1 MGDERSGQCPGDDAR
16 RGTRRARL
24 APGALI
30 ALAVF
35 LAACASDATAP
46 EGGVLPFGEASSGT
60 TVGDG
65 GAPGSSSGTIV
76 GEWER
81 LEIVAFDGD
90 IVTTS
95 IHWLFDADGSCVRV
109 ITTTSAVEGIPRTE
123 IRECTWRIGPAEIT
137 LRLGTDAEATFPL
150 AFGGFDPNRLVL
162 DGLEY
167 QRVR

>member
-1 MGDERSGQCPGDDAR
+1 MADERSGQRPGDDAR
-16 RGTRRARL
+16 RIARRARL
-24 APGALI
+24 APR
-30 ALAVF
+30 ALAALLVV
-35 LAACASDATAP
+35 LSACTSDATAP
-46 EGGVLPFGEASSGT
+46 EDGVLPFGEASSGT
-60 TVGDG
+60 NGGSGDG
-65 GAPGSSSGTIV
+65 PGTSSGTIV

-81 LEIVAFDGD
+81 LEVVAFDGD
-90 IVTTS
+90 FITTS

-137 LRLGTDAEATFPL
+137 LRLGTDAEATFSL